1 MKVKL
6 EIKIFSFNWY
16 VFYVTRGFVAS
27 TRDFNLLTRAFNPP
41 TLMSFKECQSI
52 LRTSDYQRKLS
63 LMLSYV
69 DHDIQTIKE
78 ESES

>member
-6 EIKIFSFNWY
+6 EIKFFSFNSY

-41 TLMSFKECQSI
+41 TLMSFKECQTI
-52 LRTSDYQRKLS
+52 LQTSDVSTQTVSNVKLRRS
-63 LMLSYV
+63 
-69 DHDIQTIKE
+69 
-78 ESES
+78 